1 MLDKT
6 KCFDI
11 FYNAEVDGK
20 KMYEKQSLEKKLK
33 FKFNRNNLQIQLNT
47 LKLLQ
52 SIRTFNGIFLIMAIL
67 KRIEVSK
74 KVFMIDIEQGF
85 EVFIPT
91 DLQQNHLP
99 MTYRYFDPIIQVIQ
113 E

>member
-33 FKFNRNNLQIQLNT
+33 FKFNRNNLQI
-47 LKLLQ
+47 
-52 SIRTFNGIFLIMAIL
+52 
-67 KRIEVSK
+67 
-74 KVFMIDIEQGF
+74 
-85 EVFIPT
+85 
-91 DLQQNHLP
+91 
-99 MTYRYFDPIIQVIQ
+99 
-113 E
+113 